1 MAHDINLELTNSSQ
15 TQTLKVPHQGDR
27 YFFAIQLVPQ
37 FSLALAIRIEILSAL
52 AVRAAVIFALAIQ
65 NWNWGIGVNCN
76 ANLLFPT
83 SAGVGRS

>member
-27 YFFAIQLVPQ
+27 YFLAIQLVPQ

-52 AVRAAVIFALAIQ
+52 AVRAAVIFALAIK

-76 ANLLFPT
+76 ANELFPI
-83 SAGVGRS
+83 SEWNRIH